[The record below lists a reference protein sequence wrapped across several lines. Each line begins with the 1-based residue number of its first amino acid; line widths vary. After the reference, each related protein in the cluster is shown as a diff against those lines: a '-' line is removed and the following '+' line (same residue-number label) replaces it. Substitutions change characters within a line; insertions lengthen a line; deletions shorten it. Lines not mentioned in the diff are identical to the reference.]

1 MTTGRTRTQVEQA
14 NLRVGNKSATSPI
27 STAGRA
33 EILVTRAPGV
43 ATEQLATTTRWE
55 ETVMTVSA
63 RALSAQRQRKL
74 TMPATPCCSQDLRHF
89 VPRVDLVDM
98 ASSSGSGAQ
107 PPGPGGGDEQPRGR
121 EVEAAQLV
129 DLMNQCARGQED
141 AFAQLYDLTS
151 QRIYSIIL
159 RVLRSPDHAAE
170 VTQEVYVEIWR
181 QSARYAPDKGSVIAW
196 MTTMAHRRAVDRVRS
211 VSSEAARD
219 ERYAYTGTERD
230 VDVVWDSVEQKLDV
244 ERVRRGMASLTAI
257 QREALTLAYFGGYT
271 QSQVAQL
278 LKLPLGT
285 VKTRIRDGLIG
296 LRDALGVES

>member
-1 MTTGRTRTQVEQA
+1 MR
-14 NLRVGNKSATSPI
+14 
-27 STAGRA
+27 
-33 EILVTRAPGV
+33 
-43 ATEQLATTTRWE
+43 
-55 ETVMTVSA
+55 
-63 RALSAQRQRKL
+63 L
-74 TMPATPCCSQDLRHF
+74 TMPATPCCSQGLLHF
-89 VPRVDLVDM
+89 VPRVDLVET
-98 ASSSGSGAQ
+98 ASSSGSGDQ
-107 PPGPGGGDEQPRGR
+107 PPGPGRGDDQPRGR
-121 EVEAAQLV
+121 EVEAGQLV
-129 DLMNQCARGQED
+129 DLMSQCARGHED

-151 QRIYSIIL
+151 NRIYSIIL

-181 QSARYAPDKGSVIAW
+181 QSARYASDKGSVIAW

-219 ERYAYTGTERD
+219 ERYAFTGTERETD
-230 VDVVWDSVEQKLDV
+230 IVWDSVEQKLDV

-296 LRDALGVES
+296 LRDALGVET